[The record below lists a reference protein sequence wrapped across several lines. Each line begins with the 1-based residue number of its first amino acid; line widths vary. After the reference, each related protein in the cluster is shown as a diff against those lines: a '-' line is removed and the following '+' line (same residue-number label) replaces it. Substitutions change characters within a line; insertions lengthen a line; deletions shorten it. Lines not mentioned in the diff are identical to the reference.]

1 MSSNFV
7 SVEKMAKISENQSK
21 IVVRLLSTKPTDD
34 ETVDNS
40 SIAFNKLPDD
50 IIEQIVSNYKSLL
63 LSKYVLIKW
72 VKNEELDWSMLS
84 ENPCAIDLLK
94 EKIEQ
99 EKSMDK
105 EEYKNLSDDKKV
117 NWLKLTINS
126 EDIDI
131 LKKGF
136 YVLIL
141 CFYCL
146 FFIHF

>member
-63 LSKYVLIKW
+63 LFKYVLRKW

-146 FFIHF
+146 FFIYF

>member
-63 LSKYVLIKW
+63 LSKYVLRKW

-146 FFIHF
+146 FFIYF

>member
-1 MSSNFV
+1 
-7 SVEKMAKISENQSK
+7 
-21 IVVRLLSTKPTDD
+21 
-34 ETVDNS
+34 
-40 SIAFNKLPDD
+40 LPDD

-63 LSKYVLIKW
+63 LSKYVLRKW

-146 FFIHF
+146 FFIYF

>member
-63 LSKYVLIKW
+63 LSKYVLRKW

-126 EDIDI
+126 
-131 LKKGF
+131 
-136 YVLIL
+136 
-141 CFYCL
+141 
-146 FFIHF
+146 

>member
-7 SVEKMAKISENQSK
+7 SVEKMAEISENQSK
-21 IVVRLLSTKPTDD
+21 IVERLLSSSPTADD
-34 ETVDNS
+34 T
-40 SIAFNKLPDD
+40 SITLNKLPGD
-50 IIEQIVSNYKSLL
+50 IIDQIVGNYKSLL
-63 LSKYVLIKW
+63 PSKYVLREW
-72 VKNEELDWSMLS
+72 VKKEELNWSMLS
-84 ENPCAIDLLK
+84 ENPRAIDLLK

-146 FFIHF
+146 FFIYF

>member
-21 IVVRLLSTKPTDD
+21 IVVRLLCTKPTDD

-40 SIAFNKLPDD
+40 SIAFKKLPDD

-63 LSKYVLIKW
+63 LSKYVLRKW

-136 YVLIL
+136 YVFIL

>member
-40 SIAFNKLPDD
+40 SIAFKKLPDD

-63 LSKYVLIKW
+63 LSKYVLRKW

-146 FFIHF
+146 FFIYF

>member
-21 IVVRLLSTKPTDD
+21 IVVRLLSTKPIDD

-40 SIAFNKLPDD
+40 SIAFKKLPDD

-63 LSKYVLIKW
+63 LSKYVLRKW

-131 LKKGF
+131 LKKSF

-146 FFIHF
+146 FFIYF